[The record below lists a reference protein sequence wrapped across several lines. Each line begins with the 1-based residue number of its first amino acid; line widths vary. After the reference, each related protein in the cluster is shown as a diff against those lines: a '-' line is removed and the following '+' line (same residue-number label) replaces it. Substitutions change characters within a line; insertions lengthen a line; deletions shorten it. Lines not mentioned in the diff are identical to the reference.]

1 MLPFVRLTA
10 SAAHFQLKHLT
21 LLLMCTQYTPPNMT
35 TSKTA
40 IIKCGVKAQE
50 FNLNNEL
57 HPNTTIS
64 KLYIPEEADVTFFKN
79 RYPQAEIV
87 DQKEFI
93 LEDEL
98 IDHVII
104 FTPEVNDMPLIQA
117 VLQSGKNVQI
127 MHN

>member
-1 MLPFVRLTA
+1 
-10 SAAHFQLKHLT
+10 
-21 LLLMCTQYTPPNMT
+21 MT

-50 FNLNNEL
+50 FNLNIEL
-57 HPNTTIS
+57 HPHTNIS
-64 KLYIPEEADVTFFKN
+64 KLYIPEEADATFFKN

-93 LEDEL
+93 LDDEL

-104 FTPEVNDMPLIQA
+104 YTPEVHDMPLIQA

>member
-1 MLPFVRLTA
+1 
-10 SAAHFQLKHLT
+10 
-21 LLLMCTQYTPPNMT
+21 
-35 TSKTA
+35 
-40 IIKCGVKAQE
+40 
-50 FNLNNEL
+50 
-57 HPNTTIS
+57 
-64 KLYIPEEADVTFFKN
+64 
-79 RYPQAEIV
+79 V

-93 LEDEL
+93 LEDDL

>member
-1 MLPFVRLTA
+1 MPLD
-10 SAAHFQLKHLT
+10 
-21 LLLMCTQYTPPNMT
+21 MT
-35 TSKTA
+35 ISKTA

-57 HPNTTIS
+57 PSNTIIS
-64 KLYIPEEADVTFFKN
+64 KLYIPEEADATFFKN

-93 LEDEL
+93 LDDEL

-104 FTPEVNDMPLIQA
+104 YTPEVHDMPLIQA

>member
-1 MLPFVRLTA
+1 MINRPGKPNYIKRRYFVL
-10 SAAHFQLKHLT
+10 SVYIIHIPL
-21 LLLMCTQYTPPNMT
+21 NMT

-50 FNLNNEL
+50 FNLNIEL
-57 HPNTTIS
+57 HPNTIIS
-64 KLYIPEEADVTFFKN
+64 KLYIPEEADATFFKN

-93 LEDEL
+93 LDDEL

-104 FTPEVNDMPLIQA
+104 YTPEVHDMPLIQA

>member
-1 MLPFVRLTA
+1 
-10 SAAHFQLKHLT
+10 
-21 LLLMCTQYTPPNMT
+21 MT

-57 HPNTTIS
+57 HPQTSVS
-64 KLYIPEEADVTFFKN
+64 KLYIPAEADASFFRN

-87 DQKEFI
+87 AQKEFI

-104 FTPEVNDMPLIQA
+104 YTPEVNDMPLIQA

-127 MHN
+127 IHN